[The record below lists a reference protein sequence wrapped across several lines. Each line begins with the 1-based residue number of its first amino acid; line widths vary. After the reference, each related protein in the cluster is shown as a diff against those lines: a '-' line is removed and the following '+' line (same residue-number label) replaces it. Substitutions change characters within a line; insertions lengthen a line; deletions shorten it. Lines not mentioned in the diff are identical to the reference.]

1 MTRALLALADGSV
14 FHGRSLGAHGST
26 FGEMVFNTGLTGYQ
40 EVLTDP
46 SYHGQIVA
54 MTYPHQGN
62 YGLNDAD
69 AEAPHPW
76 VRGFVVREATARPS
90 SWRSRESLPA
100 YLERHGIVGIAGID
114 TRRLTRRLRMHG
126 AMTGGITS
134 EEIDPEAFVEQ
145 VRSAPGIEGRDLV
158 TDVTPATAFDVDP
171 NDLRSSAE
179 LTEIPSEP
187 DARVDGAKVAALDL
201 GMKRNILRCL
211 VGTGFKTRV
220 FGANASAE
228 DILHWGPDGVFVSNG
243 PGDPAAVPHVVET
256 LRALLGARVPMFGIC
271 LGHQVLGTALG
282 GTTYKLK
289 FGHRGVNHPV
299 KSLES
304 GRVEITTQ
312 NHGYA
317 VSCGID
323 PTEDGEAW
331 KVLTEASPDR
341 WVWRSEFGD
350 VALTHF
356 DLNDGTL
363 EGLRCREVPAYSV
376 QYHPEAAPGPHDS
389 RYLFKS
395 FADLVAA
402 SSGARAERGGSGGR
416 SAPGGSK

>member
-1 MTRALLALADGSV
+1 VTQAVLALADGTV
-14 FHGRSLGAHGST
+14 FQGRPLGAAGST

-69 AEAPHPW
+69 AEAPNPW

-90 SWRSRESLPA
+90 SWRSQESLPA
-100 YLERHGIVGIAGID
+100 YLERHGVVGISGID
-114 TRRLTRRLRMHG
+114 TRLLTRRLREQG
-126 AMTGGITS
+126 AMTAGITT
-134 EEIDPEAFVEQ
+134 EDVDPESFVER
-145 VRSAPGIEGRDLV
+145 VRSAPGIVGRDLV
-158 TDVTPATAFDVDP
+158 RDVTPSAPYDADAEALRGSADLAEISSRPDP
-171 NDLRSSAE
+171 RIE
-179 LTEIPSEP
+179 
-187 DARVDGAKVAALDL
+187 GAKVAALDL

-211 VGTGFKTRV
+211 VGTGFTTRV
-220 FGANASAE
+220 FGAETSAE
-228 DILHWGPDGVFVSNG
+228 DIIRWGPDGVFVSNG

-256 LRALLGARVPMFGIC
+256 LRKLLDARVPLFGIC

-282 GTTYKLK
+282 GSTYKLK

-312 NHGYA
+312 NHGFA
-317 VSCGID
+317 VACGPD
-323 PTEDGEAW
+323 PAETGEAW
-331 KVLTEASPDR
+331 KVLSESSADR
-341 WVWRSEFGD
+341 WVWKSEFGD

-363 EGLRCREVPAYSV
+363 EGLRCRDVPAYSV

-389 RYLFKS
+389 RYLFES

-402 SSGARAERGGSGGR
+402 G
-416 SAPGGSK
+416 K

>member
-1 MTRALLALADGSV
+1 VTDALLALADGTV
-14 FHGRSLGAHGST
+14 FRGRSLGATGST
-26 FGEMVFNTGLTGYQ
+26 LGEVVFNTGLTGYQ

-69 AEAPHPW
+69 AEAPQPW
-76 VRGFVVREATARPS
+76 VRGFVVREATTRPS
-90 SWRSRESLPA
+90 SWRSQESLPA
-100 YLERHGIVGIAGID
+100 YLERHRVVGIAGID
-114 TRRLTRRLRMHG
+114 TRRLTRRLREQG
-126 AMTGGITS
+126 AMTAGITT
-134 EEIDPEAFVEQ
+134 EDIDPDAFVER
-145 VRSAPGIEGRDLV
+145 VRSAPGIVGRDLV
-158 TDVTPATAFDVDP
+158 RDVTPTEPYDVDV
-171 NDLRSSAE
+171 DALRSSSDLA
-179 LTEIPSEP
+179 EIPSRP
-187 DARVDGAKVAALDL
+187 DPRVDGAKVAALDL

-211 VGTGFKTRV
+211 IGTGFTTRV
-220 FGANASAE
+220 FGADASAD
-228 DILHWGPDGVFVSNG
+228 DILGWGPDGVFVSNG
-243 PGDPAAVPHVVET
+243 PGDPAAVPHVVRT
-256 LRALLGARVPMFGIC
+256 LRTLLDRRVPLFGIC

-312 NHGYA
+312 NHGFA
-317 VSCGID
+317 VACGPD
-323 PTEDGEAW
+323 PASSGEAW
-331 KVLTEASPDR
+331 KVLAEARPDR
-341 WVWRSEFGD
+341 WVWKSDYGD

-363 EGLRCREVPAYSV
+363 EGLRCRDVPAYSV

-389 RYLFKS
+389 RYLFES

-402 SSGARAERGGSGGR
+402 G
-416 SAPGGSK
+416 K